1 MKMKFIDKALE
12 SKGISTSYRI
22 AELIGGKCKSNLVD
36 FWRGKT
42 NRKPPTGFR
51 FWYLCRL
58 RKISGLS
65 WNSFGKLMDDEILG
79 STDET
84 SNSNSSASSR
94 K

>member
-1 MKMKFIDKALE
+1 MRMKFIDKALE

-22 AELIGGKCKSNLVD
+22 AEMIGGKCKPNLVD

-42 NRKPPTGFR
+42 NRKAPTGFR

-65 WNSFGKLMDDEILG
+65 WNSFGKLMDEEILG
-79 STDET
+79 SNDET
-84 SNSNSSASSR
+84 SISDSDLITR